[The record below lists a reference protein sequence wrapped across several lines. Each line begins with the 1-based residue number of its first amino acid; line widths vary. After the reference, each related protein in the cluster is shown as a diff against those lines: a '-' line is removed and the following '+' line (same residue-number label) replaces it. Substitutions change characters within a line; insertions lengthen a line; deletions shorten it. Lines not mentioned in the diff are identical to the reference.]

1 LAKNP
6 KKSKIKEIS
15 AKSIM
20 SSLQIAVS
28 AALVLV
34 IVKFIASLLG
44 KGNIPLLNQAVT
56 VILSLFIAFEIFQL
70 GQALYQSQL

>member
-1 LAKNP
+1 
-6 KKSKIKEIS
+6 
-15 AKSIM
+15 M

-28 AALVLV
+28 VALVLV
-34 IVKFIASLLG
+34 IVKFVASLLG

-56 VILSLFIAFEIFQL
+56 VILSLFIAFELFQL

>member
-1 LAKNP
+1 
-6 KKSKIKEIS
+6 
-15 AKSIM
+15 M

-56 VILSLFIAFEIFQL
+56 VILSLFIAFELFQL

>member
-1 LAKNP
+1 
-6 KKSKIKEIS
+6 
-15 AKSIM
+15 M

-28 AALVLV
+28 VALVLV

-56 VILSLFIAFEIFQL
+56 VILSLFIAFELFQL